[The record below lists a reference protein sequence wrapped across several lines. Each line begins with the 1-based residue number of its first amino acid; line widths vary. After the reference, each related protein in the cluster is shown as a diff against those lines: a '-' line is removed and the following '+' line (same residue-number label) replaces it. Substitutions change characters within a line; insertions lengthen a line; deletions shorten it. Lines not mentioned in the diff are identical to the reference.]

1 MLAELLASAVVGL
14 ALPPS
19 WPDLEKR
26 LPSSIAA
33 DPAIF
38 DGATVRAAD
47 LAGKTVLFRDRNG
60 WCPYAE
66 RAWLALELK
75 RIDYATVLV
84 DSNYSDTPCEPGSL
98 PRVQWSDGTTH
109 DGSQIIDILERLEV
123 EQPQAPN
130 LFPTVSTVTDIVRDS
145 FGRFDALMPR
155 YTKLSSL
162 APFVFVYK
170 IQRTGKFMLED
181 ALPGEIVPQDK
192 YTVALE
198 EIDEL
203 LGEYSYDENDTQRE
217 GEANRYGPFIAG
229 ATITA
234 ADIYWAPFV
243 ERLAAFVPLIYEK
256 IPPLRGGEYENVRE
270 WLDAMDSQAVGY
282 ASRVKGRAFTWQ
294 ERLTEAHPELDLL
307 CSTAEECNVADLPT
321 RKTFDA
327 QATWAAYANGRAYA
341 AATPAEEVA
350 ARIVRNRDALVDACA
365 SVGGDEA
372 LRELCA
378 ALADGGAL
386 SDAARKVAAHLDDD
400 DLLAV
405 PRDIGVIPA
414 EALRQAWRS

>member
-1 MLAELLASAVVGL
+1 MALSALFAPLAVRT
-14 ALPPS
+14 PS

-26 LPSSIAA
+26 LPSSVAA
-33 DPAIF
+33 APAIF
-38 DGATVRAAD
+38 DAATVSAPCRQNRA
-47 LAGKTVLFRDRNG
+47 LPRSQR
-60 WCPYAE
+60 WCFAE

-84 DSNYSDTPCEPGSL
+84 DSDYSDTPCEPGSL

-123 EQPQAPN
+123 EQPQPPN

-256 IPPLRGGEYENVRE
+256 IRRCAAESTRTFASGSTRWIARPSGTR
-270 WLDAMDSQAVGY
+270 A
-282 ASRVKGRAFTWQ
+282 ASR
-294 ERLTEAHPELDLL
+294 
-307 CSTAEECNVADLPT
+307 
-321 RKTFDA
+321 
-327 QATWAAYANGRAYA
+327 
-341 AATPAEEVA
+341 A
-350 ARIVRNRDALVDACA
+350 ARSRGR
-365 SVGGDEA
+365 SV
-372 LRELCA
+372 
-378 ALADGGAL
+378 
-386 SDAARKVAAHLDDD
+386 
-400 DLLAV
+400 
-405 PRDIGVIPA
+405 
-414 EALRQAWRS
+414 